1 LSYFSSTRI
10 GRGRLV
16 SVCCI
21 ALVICFSF
29 RLVKDHQQ
37 QDSAQNAANQ
47 SAADGGSNR

>member
-16 SVCCI
+16 MVCCI

-37 QDSAQNAANQ
+37 QGCAQSAANDR
-47 SAADGGSNR
+47 AADGGSYR